1 MQIETLAARYKQN
14 PVQFLTKV
22 HNMMSDQDVFVAPEL
37 NEYYIK
43 SGTEFSQIP
52 REEGTT
58 MIAFGCGRIQAI
70 RHLEQRK
77 QLQGAM

>member
-1 MQIETLAARYKQN
+1 MQIETLAARYPQN

-43 SGTEFSQIP
+43 AGSEFSQIP
-52 REEGTT
+52 REEGAT
-58 MIAFGCGRIQAI
+58 MIAFGCGRMQAI

-77 QLQGAM
+77 QLRSM

>member
-1 MQIETLAARYKQN
+1 MQITELAARYPQN

-37 NEYYIK
+37 NEHYIK

-58 MIAFGCGRIQAI
+58 MIAFGCGRIQAQ
-70 RHLEQRK
+70 RHLEQRRFL
-77 QLQGAM
+77 QL